1 MFSRVIY
8 IFSLFSFF
16 TLATASEKSASKEAE
31 CEKPVVENIVAFNGD
46 TIKVNRTVRK
56 ELVERLKY
64 SYEGIGNEKYHKDSV
79 VNVPSGYAIKELYDN
94 LIRIRDESGEEHVFQ
109 YDSTYNSEIKSKETE
124 NEEPV
129 VKNIVAFNGKSVRVK
144 ETLGTD
150 SIVSLVYSYEG
161 IGNEEYQKDSVVNP
175 NGTYN
180 IRELLPL
187 WSRFRSES
195 GEECFLQYD
204 REGKII
210 KSYLINTEDKLYDEE
225 GNLLP
230 YYESVRGDTVF
241 LETRLLNGGFW
252 N

>member
-1 MFSRVIY
+1 MFSRVIFF
-8 IFSLFSFF
+8 FSLFSFF

-46 TIKVNRTVRK
+46 TIKVNRTVR
-56 ELVERLKY
+56 
-64 SYEGIGNEKYHKDSV
+64 N
-79 VNVPSGYAIKELYDN
+79 
-94 LIRIRDESGEEHVFQ
+94 
-109 YDSTYNSEIKSKETE
+109 DSTFE
-124 NEEPV
+124 
-129 VKNIVAFNGKSVRVK
+129 G
-144 ETLGTD
+144 
-150 SIVSLVYSYEG
+150 VSLVYSYEG

-180 IRELLPL
+180 IQELLPL

-195 GEECFLQYD
+195 GEEHFFQYD
-204 REGKII
+204 NEGKII
-210 KSYLINTEDKLYDEE
+210 KSYIINMEDKTKLYDEE

>member
-1 MFSRVIY
+1 MIY
-8 IFSLFSFF
+8 FFSLFSFF

-109 YDSTYNSEIKSKETE
+109 YDCTYNSEIKSKETE

-161 IGNEEYQKDSVVNP
+161 IGNEEYHKDSVVNP

-180 IRELLPL
+180 IYESLPL
-187 WSRFRSES
+187 WARFRYES
-195 GEECFLQYD
+195 GEEHFIQYD

-210 KSYLINTEDKLYDEE
+210 KSYFINMESKAKLYDEK

-230 YYESVRGDTVF
+230 YCNIRGDTVF
-241 LETRLLNGGFW
+241 LETRFLNGGFW